1 MSRPIKNLSNKS
13 EQWKDWFKETAEQQ
27 VLWRGDPPRELRWKS
42 VVGAIAF
49 TFAFGW
55 LGLQLLTS
63 NFHTSDSP
71 IAIVPDKADAIT
83 QPTESQTAA
92 GTILEIFSA
101 RSFDPLGDNSE
112 NDALANLAIDQ
123 DLATA
128 WETVRYK
135 NEDLGKE
142 GVGLLLDLGSAQ
154 DVSKVELAL
163 ISAGHDFEVYVSAD
177 PEPTRG
183 TTELLG
189 SVKNSAKSEVVSGLA
204 PITGRYV
211 LIWLT
216 LLPQIADE
224 FLGGIE
230 NIQVRL

>member
-1 MSRPIKNLSNKS
+1 MSRPVKNLSDKS

-27 VLWRGDPPRELRWKS
+27 VLWYGDPPRELRWKS

-63 NFHTSDSP
+63 NFHTSDAP
-71 IAIVPDKADAIT
+71 IAIVPDKADEVI
-83 QPTESQTAA
+83 QPAESETTS
-92 GTILEIFSA
+92 GTIVEIISA
-101 RSFDPLGDNSE
+101 SSFDPLGDNSE
-112 NDALANLAIDQ
+112 NDGLANLAVDE
-123 DLATA
+123 DLASA
-128 WETVRYK
+128 WTTVRYK

-154 DVSKVELAL
+154 AISEVEVAL
-163 ISAGHDFEVYVSAD
+163 ISTGHNFEVYVSTD
-177 PEPTRG
+177 REPTRG
-183 TTELLG
+183 KTELLG
-189 SVKNSAKSEVVSGLA
+189 TVKNSAKSEVITGLT

-216 LLPQIADE
+216 LLPQVADE